1 MPEHDP
7 LIRRVLGA
15 NYLELG
21 LTRLAADEAAADPI
35 STADETAGAHAP
47 AHASDRPAD
56 RAISVKLSINE
67 KRAGLEAVVEVEG
80 EGAGLVHATYAAVLS
95 RYGREYQSLHSI
107 QVVEYAVIADVAGS
121 GGRSRKSVD
130 AVGEAIGKVT
140 IEALN
145 SEGRRFTFGDSSR
158 SVTASTARAVLAMV
172 QYFLNAERAFIT
184 LDHARRDAIERG
196 REDLVSRYT
205 AEMAEVVE
213 STSYAEVIESIRK
226 RMTAPK

>member
-21 LTRLAADEAAADPI
+21 LTRLVADEAAADASG
-35 STADETAGAHAP
+35 STAADAAQSHAP
-47 AHASDRPAD
+47 D
-56 RAISVKLSINE
+56 RAISVRLSISE
-67 KRAGLEAVVEVEG
+67 KRAGQEAGVEVEG
-80 EGAGLVHATYAAVLS
+80 EGAGLVHAIYAAVLS

-107 QVVEYAVIADVAGS
+107 QVVEYAVIADVAG
-121 GGRSRKSVD
+121 GGSRKSVD

-145 SEGRRFTFGDSSR
+145 SEGHRFTFGDSSR

-184 LDHARRDAIERG
+184 LDHARRDALERG

>member
-7 LIRRVLGA
+7 LIRRVLGTS
-15 NYLELG
+15 YLELG
-21 LTRLAADEAAADPI
+21 LMRLTADEAASDAA
-35 STADETAGAHAP
+35 SAAHP
-47 AHASDRPAD
+47 AAQEPARAAD
-56 RAISVKLSINE
+56 RAISVRLSICE
-67 KRAGLEAVVEVEG
+67 RKAGTESVVEVEG
-80 EGAGLVHATYAAVLS
+80 AGAGLVHATYAAVLS

-107 QVVEYAVIADVAGS
+107 QVVEYAVIADVAGGAGRGGS
-121 GGRSRKSVD
+121 GSATKKSVD

-213 STSYAEVIESIRK
+213 STSYAEVIEAIRK
-226 RMTAPK
+226 RMPAPK

>member
-7 LIRRVLGA
+7 LIRRVLGS

-21 LTRLAADEAAADPI
+21 LTRLTADEAAAEPTTG
-35 STADETAGAHAP
+35 TAAAAAHVP
-47 AHASDRPAD
+47 D
-56 RAISVKLSINE
+56 RAISVRLSISE
-67 KRAGLEAVVEVEG
+67 RRAGGEAVVEVEG
-80 EGAGLVHATYAAVLS
+80 AGAGLVHATYAAVLS

-107 QVVEYAVIADVAGS
+107 QVVEYAVIADVAG
-121 GGRSRKSVD
+121 GGSRKSVD

-140 IEALN
+140 IDVLN

-213 STSYAEVIESIRK
+213 STSYAEVIETIRK
-226 RMTAPK
+226 RMSSPK